1 MAPEGLSD
9 NLLVRNDDL
18 FWFLRTDF
26 FFLLTEENNL
36 MDTYVKYSLNDN
48 LATKNFLEVC
58 KIISMWKI
66 CNL

>member
-9 NLLVRNDDL
+9 NLLVKNDDL
-18 FWFLRTDF
+18 FWFLKTDF

-36 MDTYVKYSLNDN
+36 MDMYVKYSLNDN